1 MIATGG
7 VDLTTIR
14 AYFEAGAVAVG
25 MGSRLLNRDWIRAGD
40 FGRLTENARRYVEI
54 VRSLT

>member
-1 MIATGG
+1 
-7 VDLTTIR
+7 
-14 AYFEAGAVAVG
+14 